1 MSAIRS
7 KTLSLEDRKK
17 IMQNVMKKVNE
28 KWEQSP
34 IGKEQRALID
44 KCNEI
49 VKKKQLELIPKTH
62 RKILDKYGAGPQ
74 RTFVAYIYD
83 AKGEFKKG
91 FGRFVQNFYVDSYSI
106 PGHQPDL
113 YPSRPEQLAAVI
125 HDVDP
130 ESLRRIYD
138 IEVLRKCED
147 EKIKNTYSNLLS
159 SCNTSKQVFNNEYL
173 KPFLPK
179 YLLNWK
185 PVSTSKETV
194 SMDKE
199 STAILASMSL

>member
-62 RKILDKYGAGPQ
+62 RKILDKYGAGPD
-74 RTFVAYIYD
+74 RTFVTYNYD
-83 AKGEFKKG
+83 EKGEFKRG
-91 FGRFVQNFYVDSYSI
+91 FGKFFQDFNVDSYFI
-106 PGHQPDL
+106 PGRQPDL
-113 YPSRPEQLAAVI
+113 YPSTPSQLAAVI

-130 ESLRRIYD
+130 KSLRRIYD

-147 EKIKNTYSNLLS
+147 KKIRDTYSNLLS

-179 YLLNWK
+179 YLLDWK
-185 PVSTSKETV
+185 PVTTSKEKV